1 MSLAAEKDIRES
13 IDNEKD
19 SCIYKRFEAQV
30 EQTADAVAVVYE
42 DKQLTYRELNA
53 RANKIA
59 HYLQALGV
67 KPDVLVGICMER
79 SLEMVVGLL
88 GILKAGGAYVPLD
101 PTYPKE
107 RLSFMLTET
116 QVPVLLTQKPL
127 VEQLPQHE
135 SRVIC
140 LDTDWDAIATESEE
154 NPVSEVTPQ
163 HLAYVMYTSG
173 STGKPKGVQINHA
186 NVWHYIQAISEV
198 LQVNANDVYLHTA
211 SFSFSSSVRQLM
223 VPLSQGA
230 TSIIATREQTKN
242 PLSLFE
248 LIQKQGVT
256 VSDTV
261 PSVWRYGLQALENL
275 NEVSRQTLLNSKLR
289 LILLSGEITPCQLLK
304 QLRNQLKS
312 QPCFFNVYGQT
323 ETIGNCA
330 YPVPDEFDREQ
341 GYVPV
346 GYPYPHNQAYILDDH
361 LQPVAVGEI
370 GELHMAG
377 ACLARGYLNR
387 PDLNAEKFIS
397 NPFVETQLNPSES
410 TERLFKTGDVAR
422 YLPDGAIE
430 ILGRV
435 DFQVKLRGM
444 RVELGE
450 IESMLEQH
458 PTVKE
463 AVVTAREDDSG
474 DKRLVA
480 YIVPKLAS
488 NEINQTVITKELR
501 NFLKEKLADYMVPS
515 AFVML
520 AALPLTPN
528 GKVDRRALP
537 APDQVRQELE
547 ETFVA
552 PQDELELKLTEI
564 WEKVL
569 GVQPIGVR
577 DNFFELGGHSLL
589 AVRLVTEVE
598 KVFDKNLPLS
608 SFVEAQTVE
617 QLANLLRQQDESA
630 PWRSLV
636 MIQPGST
643 KPPLFCVHAV
653 WGTVLFYQKLVRYL
667 EPDQPF
673 YALQAQGLDGKQVP
687 CTSVK
692 EMAAHYIKEIRT
704 VQPEGPYFIGGYSF
718 GGWVAFE
725 IARQLHAQG
734 QEIALLTLFDT
745 SAPGYHKP
753 TSSSDDGK
761 PSTFLDLS
769 LFHLR
774 KLLRL
779 NIQDQLAYLRQRLVW
794 HLMAGKLSI
803 FYRIY
808 LRYLRR
814 SPQDLRLLDVAGA
827 NNQAAKSYV
836 PQVYPGRLTLFR
848 ATDKAAGFG
857 NDLDM
862 GWGELATGGVEIYD
876 ISGSHTEIMEE
887 PQLGHVAEK
896 LKLCLDKAQANEKEL
911 TA

>member
-1 MSLAAEKDIRES
+1 MFLAAKKDIRES
-13 IDNEKD
+13 IDNGKD
-19 SCIYKRFEAQV
+19 SCIYKRVEAQV

-53 RANKIA
+53 RANQIA

-537 APDQVRQELE
+537 APDQVRQEPE

-552 PQDELELKLTEI
+552 PQDELELQLTEI

-598 KVFDKNLPLS
+598 KVFGKNLPLS

-667 EPDQPF
+667 ESDQPF

-769 LFHLR
+769 LFHFR

-896 LKLCLDKAQANEKEL
+896 LKLCLKAVNSFV
-911 TA
+911 

>member
-1 MSLAAEKDIRES
+1 
-13 IDNEKD
+13 
-19 SCIYKRFEAQV
+19 
-30 EQTADAVAVVYE
+30 
-42 DKQLTYRELNA
+42 
-53 RANKIA
+53 
-59 HYLQALGV
+59 
-67 KPDVLVGICMER
+67 
-79 SLEMVVGLL
+79 
-88 GILKAGGAYVPLD
+88 
-101 PTYPKE
+101 
-107 RLSFMLTET
+107 
-116 QVPVLLTQKPL
+116 VPVLLTQKQL

-140 LDTDWDAIATESEE
+140 LDTEWDAIAKESEE
-154 NPVSEVTPQ
+154 NPVTEVTPQ

-186 NVWHYIQAISEV
+186 NVWHYIQAISKV

-223 VPLSQGA
+223 VPLFQGA

-261 PSVWRYGLQALENL
+261 PSVWRYGLEALDNL
-275 NEVSRQTLLNSKLR
+275 DEVSKQTLLNSKLR
-289 LILLSGEITPCQLLK
+289 LILLSGEITSCQLLK

-312 QPCFFNVYGQT
+312 QPRFFNVYGQT
-323 ETIGNCA
+323 ETIGSCA
-330 YPVPDEFDREQ
+330 YPLPEDFDREQ

-361 LQPVAVGEI
+361 LQPVAVGDI

-387 PDLNAEKFIS
+387 PDLNADKFIS
-397 NPFVETQLNPSES
+397 NPFVETQLSSSEP

-463 AVVTAREDDSG
+463 AVVTAIEDDAG

-480 YIVPKLAS
+480 YVVLKLPS
-488 NEINQTVITKELR
+488 NEINQTVLTKELR

-537 APDQVRQELE
+537 APGPVRQEPE

-552 PQDELELKLTEI
+552 PQDELELQLTKI

-589 AVRLVTEVE
+589 AVRLLTEVE

-636 MIQPGST
+636 MIQPGTT

-673 YALQAQGLDGKQVP
+673 YALQAQGLDGKQAP
-687 CTSVK
+687 CTSVR

-725 IARQLHAQG
+725 IARQLHAQE

-761 PSTFLDLS
+761 PSTFLDSS
-769 LFHLR
+769 LFHLC

-779 NIQDQLAYLRQRLVW
+779 NIQDQLAYLWERLVW

-848 ATDKAAGFG
+848 ATDKTAGFG

-876 ISGSHTEIMEE
+876 ISGSHTEIMQE
-887 PQLGHVAEK
+887 PQLGRVAEK

>member
-1 MSLAAEKDIRES
+1 
-13 IDNEKD
+13 
-19 SCIYKRFEAQV
+19 
-30 EQTADAVAVVYE
+30 
-42 DKQLTYRELNA
+42 
-53 RANKIA
+53 
-59 HYLQALGV
+59 
-67 KPDVLVGICMER
+67 
-79 SLEMVVGLL
+79 
-88 GILKAGGAYVPLD
+88 
-101 PTYPKE
+101 
-107 RLSFMLTET
+107 
-116 QVPVLLTQKPL
+116 
-127 VEQLPQHE
+127 
-135 SRVIC
+135 
-140 LDTDWDAIATESEE
+140 
-154 NPVSEVTPQ
+154 
-163 HLAYVMYTSG
+163 
-173 STGKPKGVQINHA
+173 
-186 NVWHYIQAISEV
+186 
-198 LQVNANDVYLHTA
+198 
-211 SFSFSSSVRQLM
+211 
-223 VPLSQGA
+223 
-230 TSIIATREQTKN
+230 
-242 PLSLFE
+242 
-248 LIQKQGVT
+248 
-256 VSDTV
+256 
-261 PSVWRYGLQALENL
+261 
-275 NEVSRQTLLNSKLR
+275 
-289 LILLSGEITPCQLLK
+289 
-304 QLRNQLKS
+304 
-312 QPCFFNVYGQT
+312 
-323 ETIGNCA
+323 
-330 YPVPDEFDREQ
+330 
-341 GYVPV
+341 
-346 GYPYPHNQAYILDDH
+346 
-361 LQPVAVGEI
+361 
-370 GELHMAG
+370 
-377 ACLARGYLNR
+377 
-387 PDLNAEKFIS
+387 
-397 NPFVETQLNPSES
+397 
-410 TERLFKTGDVAR
+410 
-422 YLPDGAIE
+422 
-430 ILGRV
+430 
-435 DFQVKLRGM
+435 M